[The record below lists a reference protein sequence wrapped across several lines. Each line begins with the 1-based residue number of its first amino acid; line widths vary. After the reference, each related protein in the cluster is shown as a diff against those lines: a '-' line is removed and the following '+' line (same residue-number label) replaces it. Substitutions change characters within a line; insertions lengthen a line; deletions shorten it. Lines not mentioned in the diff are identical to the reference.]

1 MRYDPR
7 AGLVPDGEYDATIV
21 SAVEKSSKSGNPMME
36 VAVRVY
42 VPGGQT
48 VEILDWL
55 MEAMSWKIQH
65 LSKAIGH
72 DFAAGSLD
80 PADVMD
86 RNVRVRVATQDSP
99 QYGNQNRIGDYL
111 GAASGTVKKEA
122 ETDPDIPF

>member
-1 MRYDPR
+1 
-7 AGLVPDGEYDATIV
+7 LVPDGEYDATIV